1 MTRTIITLAVALV
14 ACLTTNRALAQTN
27 SKWTLYHSFSNIT
40 YIEPAGGTA
49 FAIGYGGLFSY
60 NSETGETAVYDK
72 TNCLSDAN
80 IAHIAW
86 SKSAKQL
93 VIAYE
98 NSNIDLL
105 TVNGNVTNVPDIY
118 MKSTTLNKSIN
129 HIYIDGPYAY
139 LSLGLGVAK
148 LDVKRGI
155 IVDTYQLGFN
165 VDYTYTKDGY
175 IYAASS
181 TNGLYRGKQTDNL
194 LDANHWQHIGD
205 YTELVKDPLNVEDT
219 QAKLWWTRTNS
230 GRLACY
236 TIDANGNRVYKTEGV
251 RPDGPETN
259 HFYRIYFHNGLMYSV
274 GGYYSRD
281 LDGGYPGEVHVWD
294 GNKWTEFERPSEEAT
309 GHRNIDYISMDF
321 DPLKPGH
328 IMVAAKSGLYEYQ
341 DGKFVKC
348 YNMDNSPLTSCINE
362 KNYILVSDIKY
373 DSNGTLWVFNADV
386 DNCLFTLSPTGEWK
400 AQAVS
405 ANIKASGNDFLENII
420 MTNNGTRMWFSKR
433 EWKKS
438 RVYVYDIANNQFGA
452 FGPSYIN
459 EDGAVVEPNDQYDLS
474 MDRDGNIW
482 MCTTSGP
489 LYFAPDDFISGNNVV
504 IQHKVPRNDGTNL
517 ADYLLANTTTTCMA
531 VDGSNRKWFG
541 TRNGVFLI
549 SEDCNTQ
556 LQHFTTDN
564 SPLPSNEII
573 DIGID
578 PNSNMVYFA
587 TTAGLCS
594 YASDATQPTDKMT
607 KDNVYAYPNPV
618 RPDYTGTITIV
629 GLSYKADVKIVTSNG
644 TLVNQGRSTGGSY
657 HWDGCDLKGK
667 RVASGIYMVEAAN
680 EDGSKGTVC
689 KIAVVN

>member
-1 MTRTIITLAVALV
+1 MAVALM
-14 ACLTTNRALAQTN
+14 ACLTTNSALAQTN
-27 SKWTLYHSFSNIT
+27 SKWTLYNSFSDIT
-40 YIEPAGGTA
+40 EIAPAGGTA
-49 FAIGYGGLFSY
+49 FALCSGGLFSY

-72 TNCLSDAN
+72 TNCLSDAS
-80 IAHIAW
+80 IKHIAW
-86 SKSAKQL
+86 SKQAKQL

-98 NSNIDLL
+98 NSNVDLL

-118 MKSTTLNKSIN
+118 MKSTTLDKTIN
-129 HIYIDGPYAY
+129 HIYIDGAYAY
-139 LSLGLGVAK
+139 MSLGLGVTK

-155 IVDTYQLGFN
+155 IVDTYQLGFGIN
-165 VDYTYTKDGY
+165 YTYTKDGY
-175 IYAASS
+175 LYAASK

-194 LDANHWQHIGD
+194 LDINNWQRIGE
-205 YTELVKDPLNVEDT
+205 YAELNENRTNVEDT
-219 QAKLWWTRTNS
+219 QAKLWWTRTEDNK
-230 GRLACY
+230 LACY
-236 TIDANGNRVYKTEGV
+236 TMDAEGNRIYKTEGV
-251 RPDGPETN
+251 QPEGPASN
-259 HFYRIYFHNGLMYSV
+259 HFYRLYFNNGLMYAV
-274 GGYYSRD
+274 GGYYSRE

-294 GNKWTEFERPSEEAT
+294 GNKWSEFEQPSKATT
-309 GHRNIDYISMDF
+309 GHDNVDYISMDF

-328 IMVAAKSGLYEYQ
+328 VMVAAKSGLYEYQ

-348 YNMDNSPLTSCINE
+348 YNMDNSPLTSCVNS

-373 DSNGTLWVFNADV
+373 DANGTLWVCNATV
-386 DNCLFTLSPTGEWK
+386 DNNPFNGKSLWTLSPNGEWT

-405 ANIKASGNDFLENII
+405 DNIKANGNSWLENII
-420 MTNNGTRMWFSKR
+420 MTNNGTRMWISKR
-433 EWKKS
+433 EWQSSKI
-438 RVYVYDIANNQFGA
+438 YVYDIANNQFGA
-452 FGPSYIN
+452 FGPSYVN
-459 EDGAVVEPNDQYDLS
+459 EDGTVVEPNDQFDLAL
-474 MDRDGNIW
+474 DRDGNIW

-489 LYFAPDDFISGNNVV
+489 LYFSPNDFISGNNIVT
-504 IQHKVPRNDGTNL
+504 QHKVPRNDGTNL

-531 VDGSNRKWFG
+531 IDGSNRKWIG
-541 TRNGVFLI
+541 TRSGVFLI
-549 SEDCNTQ
+549 SDDCNTQ
-556 LQHFTTDN
+556 LQHFTTEN
-564 SPLPSNEII
+564 SPLISNEII
-573 DIGID
+573 DIAVD

-629 GLSYKADVKIVTSNG
+629 GLSYKADIKIVTSNG

-657 HWDGCDLKGK
+657 HWDGRDLKGK

>member
-1 MTRTIITLAVALV
+1 MAVALV

-40 YIEPAGGTA
+40 YIEPAGDTA

-259 HFYRIYFHNGLMYSV
+259 HFYRLYFHNGLMYAV

-294 GNKWTEFERPSEEAT
+294 GNKWTEFERPSEEIT
-309 GHRNIDYISMDF
+309 GHKNIDYISMDF

-328 IMVAAKSGLYEYQ
+328 VMVAAKSGLYEYQ

-459 EDGAVVEPNDQYDLS
+459 EDGAVVEPNDQFDLS

-482 MCTTSGP
+482 MSTTSGP
-489 LYFAPDDFISGNNVV
+489 LYFAPDDFISGNNIV

-517 ADYLLANTTTTCMA
+517 ADYLLNGIAVSHIA
-531 VDGSNRKWFG
+531 VDASNRKWICTNGSGLFLVSADG
-541 TRNGVFLI
+541 TTVI
-549 SEDCNTQ
+549 SQFN
-556 LQHFTTDN
+556 TDN
-564 SPLPSNEII
+564 SPLLSDVVYRVCPDPYSNAVYVTTSNGMMIYRT
-573 DIGID
+573 
-578 PNSNMVYFA
+578 NSTPGENSF
-587 TTAGLCS
+587 S
-594 YASDATQPTDKMT
+594 
-607 KDNVYAYPNPV
+607 NVVAYPNPV
-618 RPDYTGTITIV
+618 RPDYYGLITIT
-629 GLSYKADVKIVTSNG
+629 GLMENSLVKIADASGNVVKQLKS
-644 TLVNQGRSTGGSY
+644 VGGECT
-657 HWDGCDLKGK
+657 WDGTVDGAE
-667 RVASGIYMVEAAN
+667 RVKSGVYFVFASQADGSEAAV
-680 EDGSKGTVC
+680 T
-689 KIAVVN
+689 KILIVR

>member
-27 SKWTLYHSFSNIT
+27 SKWTLYSSFSNIT
-40 YIEPAGGTA
+40 EIAPAGGTA
-49 FAIGYGGLFSY
+49 FALSDGGLFSY

-205 YTELVKDPLNVEDT
+205 YTPLMEDHLNVEDT
-219 QAKLWWTRTNS
+219 QAKLWWTRTES
-230 GRLACY
+230 DKLACY

-251 RPDGPETN
+251 SPEGPASN
-259 HFYRIYFHNGLMYSV
+259 HFYRLYFKNGLMYAV
-274 GGYYSRD
+274 GGYYSRT

-294 GNKWTEFERPSEEAT
+294 GNKWTEFERPSEATT
-309 GHRNIDYISMDF
+309 GHKNVDYISMDF

-328 IMVAAKSGLYEYQ
+328 VMVAAKSGLYEYQ

-348 YNMDNSPLTSCINE
+348 YNMDNSPLTSCVNS
-362 KNYILVSDIKY
+362 KNYIIVSDIKY
-373 DSNGTLWVFNADV
+373 DANGTLWLFNAAV
-386 DNCLFTLSPTGEWK
+386 DNSLFTLSPSGEWK

-405 ANIKASGNDFLENII
+405 ANIKASGNRFLENIV

-433 EWKKS
+433 EWQKS

-452 FGPSYIN
+452 FGPSFVN
-459 EDGAVVEPNDQYDLS
+459 EDGAVVEPNDLFDLAL
-474 MDRDGNIW
+474 DRDGNIW
-482 MCTTSGP
+482 MSTTSGP
-489 LYFAPDDFISGNNVV
+489 LYFAPDDFVSSNNLI

-573 DIGID
+573 DIGVD

-587 TTAGLCS
+587 TTTGLCS

-629 GLSYKADVKIVTSNG
+629 GLSYKADVKIVTSNC

-657 HWDGCDLKGK
+657 HWDGRDLKGK

>member
-14 ACLTTNRALAQTN
+14 ACLTTNSALAQTN
-27 SKWTLYHSFSNIT
+27 SKWTLYSSFSNIT
-40 YIEPAGGTA
+40 EIAPAGGTA
-49 FAIGYGGLFSY
+49 FALSDGGLFSY

-72 TNCLSDAN
+72 TNSLSDAN

-98 NSNIDLL
+98 SSNIDLL

-139 LSLGLGVAK
+139 LSLGLGVVK

-165 VDYTYTKDGY
+165 IDYTYTKDGY

-194 LDANHWQHIGD
+194 LDTNHWQRIGD
-205 YTELVKDPLNVEDT
+205 YTPLMEDRLNVEDT
-219 QAKLWWTRTNS
+219 QAKLWWTRTES
-230 GRLACY
+230 DKLACY

-251 RPDGPETN
+251 SPEGPASN
-259 HFYRIYFHNGLMYSV
+259 HFYRLYFKNGLMYAV
-274 GGYYSRD
+274 GGYYSRT

-294 GNKWTEFERPSEEAT
+294 GNKWTEFERPSEATT
-309 GHRNIDYISMDF
+309 GHKNVDYISMDF

-328 IMVAAKSGLYEYQ
+328 VMVAAKSGLYEYQ

-348 YNMDNSPLTSCINE
+348 YNMDNSPLTSCVNS
-362 KNYILVSDIKY
+362 KNYIIVSDIKY
-373 DSNGTLWVFNADV
+373 DANGTLWLFNASV
-386 DNCLFTLSPTGEWK
+386 DNSLFTLSPSGEWK

-405 ANIKASGNDFLENII
+405 ANIKASGNKFLENIV

-452 FGPSYIN
+452 FGPSFVN
-459 EDGAVVEPNDQYDLS
+459 EDGAVVEPNDLFDLAL
-474 MDRDGNIW
+474 DRDGNIW
-482 MCTTSGP
+482 MSTTSGP
-489 LYFAPDDFISGNNVV
+489 LYFAPDDFVSSNNLI

-564 SPLPSNEII
+564 SPLMSNEII
-573 DIGID
+573 DIGVD

-587 TTAGLCS
+587 TTTGLCS

-657 HWDGCDLKGK
+657 HWDGRDLKGK